1 MLIDVSIIV
10 AGIILVVL
18 LADLVIRNSI
28 DIAHHLNLSGAF
40 VGLTILS
47 IGTSIPEIMT
57 HIMGSI
63 AIVQNPA
70 RLDALSGLLIGTNI
84 GSDVFQQNFVLPLVG
99 IVGTIVVVRQ
109 ELAVEVGALIGAT
122 LLLLVLCL
130 GGTITRLDGV
140 LLTAAYLGYLALL
153 AKRNHVGTAVQNQR
167 RDGRRHLLL
176 AAFIVLMGFIV
187 MAVVT
192 DRIVESA
199 ATLVERLPISASF
212 FGVLVLGVA
221 TALPELTTALVSIAK
236 GENDISAGVLIGS
249 NVTNPLLGIG
259 LGAIISTYTV
269 PGVVVFYDLPI
280 KLITAIL
287 LYVFLRRRA
296 DLDRREAALLIGI
309 FLVYLLG
316 RNRWFPTDV
325 GF

>member
-1 MLIDVSIIV
+1 MLIDASIIA

-18 LADLVIRNSI
+18 LADLVIRNAI
-28 DIAHHLNLSGAF
+28 DIAHHLALSGAF
-40 VGLTILS
+40 VGLTVLS

-57 HIMGSI
+57 HVMGSI
-63 AIVQNPA
+63 AIVQDPV

-84 GSDVFQQNFVLPLVG
+84 GSDIFQQNFVLPLVG
-99 IVGTIVVVRQ
+99 IVGTIVVVRR

-122 LLLLVLCL
+122 LLVLILCL

-140 LLTAAYLGYLALL
+140 LLTAAYVGYLALL
-153 AKRNHVGTAVQNQR
+153 AKRNHVGTAVANQR
-167 RDGRRHLLL
+167 RDDRRHLLL
-176 AAFIVLMGFIV
+176 AASIVLVGFIV

-192 DRIVESA
+192 GRIVESA
-199 ATLVERLPISASF
+199 AALVERLPISASF

-259 LGAIISTYTV
+259 LGATISTYTV
-269 PGVVVFYDLPI
+269 PAVVVFYDLPI
-280 KLITAIL
+280 KLVTAIL
-287 LYVFLRRRA
+287 LYVLLLRRA
-296 DLDRREAALLIGI
+296 DLDRREAAVLIGL
-309 FLVYLLG
+309 FVVYLWG
-316 RNRWFPTDV
+316 RGRWFPTDV